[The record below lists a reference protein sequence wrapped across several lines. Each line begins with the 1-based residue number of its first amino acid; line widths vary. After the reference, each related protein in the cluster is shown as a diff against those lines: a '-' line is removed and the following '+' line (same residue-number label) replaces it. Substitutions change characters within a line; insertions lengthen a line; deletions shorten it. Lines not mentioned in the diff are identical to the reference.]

1 MLLKTLNS
9 SLISLSLNQGI
20 NPFGIYIYIY
30 IAKLSTPKIW
40 LALSQTFSS
49 GVLWLGFN
57 KFLREIWGEKIANS
71 NGFRLK
77 QLKKSSLLIF
87 PSESVSNSAKSLWT
101 WEGTRFAET
110 AWRLTIWNYGWIKN
124 INNKNSFTSSAL
136 KLGIAGATESWSWW
150 NKLNNGACLIGLRNR
165 GNHKL
170 MVGRRGDAKGV
181 ENEIPLVQ
189 RCNSFH

>member
-1 MLLKTLNS
+1 MEKEEKNGEAQSVDISKYCIKAFFYINQLLMAASSQICFWKLVFNS
-9 SLISLSLNQGI
+9 SLIFPFFKPGNQSI
-20 NPFGIYIYIY
+20 WYIYIY

-110 AWRLTIWNYGWIKN
+110 AWQLTIWNYGWIKN
-124 INNKNSFTSSAL
+124 ITTKTLLPPQHSN
-136 KLGIAGATESWSWW
+136 
-150 NKLNNGACLIGLRNR
+150 
-165 GNHKL
+165 
-170 MVGRRGDAKGV
+170 
-181 ENEIPLVQ
+181 
-189 RCNSFH
+189 